1 MCRLKVK
8 GWGKY
13 VIQLLIKKLEAT
25 TTRVREVHYIM
36 RKRVNSLSHSIPKFV
51 CTKQ

>member
-1 MCRLKVK
+1 MGRLKEK

-25 TTRVREVHYIM
+25 TTRDREVHYIM
-36 RKRVNSLSHSIPKFV
+36 RKKGQFAKS
-51 CTKQ
+51 